1 MTTRRIGSLRLL
13 VLGLLA
19 LGAGA
24 GRLPAQQ
31 KAAYSVIAGTV
42 FREPGFALPGAV
54 VTLEAAE
61 TPAKGKRFKPQKVVS
76 DRHGEYGFRLSPTEA
91 KFKLTAAAK
100 GFVPQEKET
109 TASPGVRVDVFFELK
124 PESR

>member
-1 MTTRRIGSLRLL
+1 
-13 VLGLLA
+13 
-19 LGAGA
+19 
-24 GRLPAQQ
+24 
-31 KAAYSVIAGTV
+31 
-42 FREPGFALPGAV
+42 
-54 VTLEAAE
+54 
-61 TPAKGKRFKPQKVVS
+61 VVS